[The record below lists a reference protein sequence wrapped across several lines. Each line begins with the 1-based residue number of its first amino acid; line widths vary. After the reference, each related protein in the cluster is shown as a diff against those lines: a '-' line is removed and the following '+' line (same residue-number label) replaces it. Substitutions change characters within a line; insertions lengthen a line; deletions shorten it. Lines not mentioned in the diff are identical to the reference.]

1 MGRGASCRGRTNCYN
16 AWDPAAMIKHVVV
29 EIVYVIIN
37 VHKPSAMCMRYNAK
51 TQNIKKF
58 HKSGLD
64 DGFAVADLALNPD
77 QT

>member
-1 MGRGASCRGRTNCYN
+1 
-16 AWDPAAMIKHVVV
+16 
-29 EIVYVIIN
+29 
-37 VHKPSAMCMRYNAK
+37 MRFNAK

-77 QT
+77 QI